1 LAKVNNIDI
10 SKIDMTNMA
19 PNLQEQMLIQD
30 QVQGTLVFNVTS
42 YMNLIQQKQDPDKD
56 YRWFNF
62 GDYGLDLYSNGVMVS
77 QKLLKENPKAVAGLV
92 RAINKA
98 LKEVIDNPDLGIKT
112 LSEVEPL
119 INAEVEKKRIGYA
132 LANLMNAPEAAELGV
147 GDLKDDRLTKSIGII
162 AEAYELKTK
171 PAAAEVFNRSFLPPK
186 AERTIPVR
194 SN

>member
-1 LAKVNNIDI
+1 
-10 SKIDMTNMA
+10 M
-19 PNLQEQMLIQD
+19 
-30 QVQGTLVFNVTS
+30 
-42 YMNLIQQKQDPDKD
+42 
-56 YRWFNF
+56 
-62 GDYGLDLYSNGVMVS
+62 MVS

-132 LANLMNAPEAAELGV
+132 LGNLMNAPEFAELGF
-147 GDLKDDRLTKSIGII
+147 GDLKDDKLTTSIEII
-162 AEAYELKTK
+162 AEAYDLKTK
-171 PAAAEVFNRSFLPPK
+171 PTAAEVFNRSFLPPK